1 MQLIEALMT
10 HSAYFALSYF
20 ALSYFAL
27 SYFALSYFALI
38 YFALS
43 LPLSFTYFFV
53 SSLSLSLDV
62 LKSRMATEISSY
74 SA

>member
-10 HSAYFALSYF
+10 HSAYFALSYFALSYF

-53 SSLSLSLDV
+53 SSLRVSLAV
-62 LKSRMATEISSY
+62 LSS
-74 SA
+74 

>member
-10 HSAYFALSYF
+10 HSA
-20 ALSYFAL
+20 YFAL

-53 SSLSLSLDV
+53 SSLRVSLAV
-62 LKSRMATEISSY
+62 LSS
-74 SA
+74 